1 MTAKGSL
8 TPDDSQ
14 SPVFPSSVALTSTP
28 ETARRRSPDLS
39 DLTSSELSGISR
51 AGREGSAIAGTISSL
66 LRWGEPGGFDGDR

>member
-28 ETARRRSPDLS
+28 KPPGAAVL
-39 DLTSSELSGISR
+39 ISQ
-51 AGREGSAIAGTISSL
+51 T
-66 LRWGEPGGFDGDR
+66 